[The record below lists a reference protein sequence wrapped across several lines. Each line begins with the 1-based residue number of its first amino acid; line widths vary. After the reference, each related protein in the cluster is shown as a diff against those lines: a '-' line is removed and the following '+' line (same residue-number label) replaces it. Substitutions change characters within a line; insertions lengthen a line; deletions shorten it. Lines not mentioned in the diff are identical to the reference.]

1 MYIDTDVMCD
11 HSNMLII
18 EKVVAASFH
27 NQQKKIL
34 LKQQIKFDGMDVT
47 YIPDT

>member
-1 MYIDTDVMCD
+1 MYIDTDVMCN
-11 HSNMLII
+11 HSNIII

-27 NQQKKIL
+27 KQQKKIV

-47 YIPDT
+47 YIPDI